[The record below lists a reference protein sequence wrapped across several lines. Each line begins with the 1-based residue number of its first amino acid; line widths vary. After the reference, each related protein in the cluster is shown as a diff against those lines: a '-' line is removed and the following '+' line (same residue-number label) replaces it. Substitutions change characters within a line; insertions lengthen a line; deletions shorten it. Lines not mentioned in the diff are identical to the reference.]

1 MLTLLWRVFGR
12 KSTMTE
18 MQWHD
23 PALAADRED
32 VRKHN
37 AIIGELEA
45 EWERLERRTDFAAD
59 KRREELR
66 AMLPPLFA
74 RRDARTRRIAEG
86 EERERIVNAV
96 LWPTYNQKLG
106 SLEKKFERMATN
118 PDVPTNDEFLDL
130 SRDNVEVG
138 RLGMILFEAT
148 GLEEFRRPFDAVR
161 ALKSHWFDV
170 NRDRERLFHLI
181 GPGNKPR
188 LGEPEWLPHA
198 RRLTELRGS
207 NSAQRENAHAVR

>member
-1 MLTLLWRVFGR
+1 MNETQWRDRFLG
-12 KSTMTE
+12 E
-18 MQWHD
+18 
-23 PALAADRED
+23 DRED

-37 AIIGELEA
+37 MLIA
-45 EWERLERRTDFAAD
+45 EYEGKWERLESRTDFVAD
-59 KRREELR
+59 QEREKIREV
-66 AMLPPLFA
+66 LPALYA
-74 RRDARTRRIAEG
+74 RRDARLRRVAAG
-86 EERERIVNAV
+86 EERERIVNTV

-118 PDVPTNDEFLDL
+118 PDVPTNDEFLEL

-138 RLGMILFEAT
+138 RLGLILFEAT

-188 LGEPEWLPHA
+188 LGEPEWLEHA

-207 NSAQRENAHAVR
+207 SNVQRENAHAVR